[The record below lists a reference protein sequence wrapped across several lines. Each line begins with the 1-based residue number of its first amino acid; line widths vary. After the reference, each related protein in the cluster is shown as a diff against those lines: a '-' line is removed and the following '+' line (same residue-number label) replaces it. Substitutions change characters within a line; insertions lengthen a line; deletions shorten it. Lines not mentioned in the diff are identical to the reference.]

1 MPEKICMIRKL
12 FLAFCW
18 WLWYILRMETVMRYR
33 GKAVTAEE
41 VLFIREFIARNP
53 GDSRWMLSR
62 KLCQAW
68 GWVQQNGALRDMVC
82 RGLMLQLA
90 RAGQIELP
98 PVRTRIVNPLVHR
111 KKPVRVEIDQTPL
124 EGKLSDLGPLE
135 FRQVRRTKEE
145 ALFNSLIEEHHYLG
159 YCQPVG
165 EQLKYIVFA
174 KGRPIACL
182 AWSSAP
188 RHIGSRDRFIGWTK
202 QMREKNLSL
211 IACNTRFL
219 ILPWVRVS
227 CLASHILGKMVKIL
241 SKDWERFY
249 HHPLYYLETFIDRE
263 RFHGTCYRAANWIYL
278 GKTTGRGKNDQTGR
292 ANRSIKDVLGRPLSK
307 AFRLHLCGGQA

>member
-1 MPEKICMIRKL
+1 
-12 FLAFCW
+12 
-18 WLWYILRMETVMRYR
+18 MRYR
-33 GKAVTAEE
+33 GRAVTDEE
-41 VLFIREFIARNP
+41 VVFIRQFIARNT

-62 KLCQAW
+62 KLCRAW

-90 RAGQIELP
+90 RAGEIELP
-98 PVRTRIVNPLVHR
+98 PIRIRIVNPLVHR
-111 KKPVRVEIDQTPL
+111 KKPVRVEIDQTPM

-135 FRQVRRTKEE
+135 FCQVRRTAEE
-145 ALFNSLIEEHHYLG
+145 SLFNSLIEEHHYLG

-165 EQLKYIVFA
+165 EQLKYIVYA
-174 KGRPIACL
+174 KDRPIACL

-188 RHIGSRDRFIGWTK
+188 RHIGDRDRFIGWTK

-219 ILPWVRVS
+219 ILPWVKVS

-241 SKDWERFY
+241 SKDWETLY
-249 HHPLYYLETFIDRE
+249 HHPLYYLETFIDQE
-263 RFHGTCYRAANWIYL
+263 RFHGTCYRAANWLTI
-278 GKTTGRGKNDQTGR
+278 GRTTGRGKNDQTGK
-292 ANRSIKDVLGRPLSK
+292 ANRSLKDVLGYPLSK
-307 AFRLHLCGGQA
+307 AFRDQLCGGQA

>member
-1 MPEKICMIRKL
+1 
-12 FLAFCW
+12 
-18 WLWYILRMETVMRYR
+18 MRYR
-33 GKAVTAEE
+33 GKAVTDAE
-41 VLFIREFIARNP
+41 VVFIREFIARNP
-53 GDSRWMLSR
+53 GKSRWMFSR

-98 PVRTRIVNPLVHR
+98 PVRIRIVNPLVHR
-111 KKPVRVEIDQTPL
+111 KKPSRVGIDQTPL
-124 EGKLSDLGPLE
+124 DGELSDLGPLE
-135 FRQVRRTKEE
+135 FRQVRRTEEE
-145 ALFNSLIEEHHYLG
+145 ALFNGLIEEHHYLG

-188 RHIGSRDRFIGWTK
+188 RHIGSRDQFIGWTK
-202 QMREKNLSL
+202 QVREKNLSL

-241 SKDWERFY
+241 PKDWERFY
-249 HHPLYYLETFIDRE
+249 HHSLYYLETFIDRE
-263 RFHGTCYRAANWIYL
+263 RFPGTCYRAANWLTI
-278 GKTTGRGKNDQTGR
+278 GRTTGRGKNDQTGR
-292 ANRSIKDVLGRPLSK
+292 ANRSRKDVLGYPLST
-307 AFRLHLCGGQA
+307 AFRDRLCGGQA

>member
-1 MPEKICMIRKL
+1 
-12 FLAFCW
+12 
-18 WLWYILRMETVMRYR
+18 METVIRYR
-33 GKAVTAEE
+33 GRAVTDEE
-41 VLFIREFIARNP
+41 VVFIRQFIAQNT

-68 GWVQQNGALRDMVC
+68 DWRQQNGALRDMVC

-98 PVRTRIVNPLVHR
+98 STRIRIVNPLVHR
-111 KKPVRVEIDQTPL
+111 RKPSRVEIDQTPI
-124 EGKLSDLGPLE
+124 EGKLSDLGLLE
-135 FRQVRRTKEE
+135 FRQVRRTEEE

-188 RHIGSRDRFIGWTK
+188 RHIGSRDHFIGWTK
-202 QMREKNLSL
+202 QVREKSLSL

-241 SKDWERFY
+241 PKDWERYY

-263 RFHGTCYRAANWIYL
+263 RFPGTCYRAANWVYI
-278 GKTTGRGKNDQTGR
+278 GRTTGRGKNDQTGR
-292 ANRSIKDVLGRPLSK
+292 ANRSLKDVLGYPLSND
-307 AFRLHLCGGQA
+307 FRDHLCGGQV

>member
-1 MPEKICMIRKL
+1 
-12 FLAFCW
+12 
-18 WLWYILRMETVMRYR
+18 METVMRYR
-33 GKAVTAEE
+33 GKAVTDEE
-41 VLFIREFIARNP
+41 VVFIREFITQNSA
-53 GDSRWMLSR
+53 DSRWMLSR

-82 RGLMLQLA
+82 RGLMLQLS

-98 PVRTRIVNPLVHR
+98 PIRVRIVNPLVYR
-111 KKPVRVEIDQTPL
+111 KKPSRVEIDQTL
-124 EGKLSDLGPLE
+124 IEGKLSDLGPLE
-135 FRQVRRTKEE
+135 FRQVRRTEE
-145 ALFNSLIEEHHYLG
+145 ETLFNSLIEEHHYLG

-202 QMREKNLSL
+202 QVREKSLSL

-241 SKDWERFY
+241 PKDWERFY

-263 RFHGTCYRAANWIYL
+263 RFHGTCYRAANWLYI
-278 GKTTGRGKNDQTGR
+278 GRTTGRGKNDQTGR
-292 ANRSIKDVLGRPLSK
+292 ANRSLKDVLGYPLSK
-307 AFRLHLCGGQA
+307 AFRDQLCGGQA

>member
-1 MPEKICMIRKL
+1 
-12 FLAFCW
+12 
-18 WLWYILRMETVMRYR
+18 MRYR
-33 GKAVTAEE
+33 GRAVTDEE
-41 VLFIREFIARNP
+41 VVFIREFIAQNS

-82 RGLMLQLA
+82 RGLMLQLS

-98 PVRTRIVNPLVHR
+98 PIRVRIVNPLVHR
-111 KKPVRVEIDQTPL
+111 KKPSWVEIDQAPM
-124 EGKLSDLGPLE
+124 EGELSDLGPIE
-135 FRQVRRTKEE
+135 FRQVRRTQEE
-145 ALFNSLIEEHHYLG
+145 ALFNGLIEEHHYLG

-174 KGRPIACL
+174 KGRPIAAL

-188 RHIGSRDRFIGWTK
+188 RHIGDRDQFIGWTK
-202 QMREKNLSL
+202 PMREKNLSL

-219 ILPWVRVS
+219 ILPWVKVT

-241 SKDWERFY
+241 PKDWEALY
-249 HHPLYYLETFIDRE
+249 HHPLYYLETFVDRE

-278 GKTTGRGKNDQTGR
+278 GKTTGRGKNDQTGK
-292 ANRSIKDVLGRPLSK
+292 ANRSLKDVLGYPLSK
-307 AFRLHLCGGQA
+307 AFRDQLCGGQA